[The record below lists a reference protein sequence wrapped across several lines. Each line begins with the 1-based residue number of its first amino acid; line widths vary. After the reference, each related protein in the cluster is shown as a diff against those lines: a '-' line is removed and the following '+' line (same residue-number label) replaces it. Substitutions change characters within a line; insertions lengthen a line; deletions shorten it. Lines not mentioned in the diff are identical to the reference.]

1 MQDVVA
7 LRRASI
13 AFGNSRVPTPIIRSN
28 FTRDYTSL
36 RSSRLRLQPP
46 ATTTMLTPRPLPST
60 SSLPWNRAM
69 SRSAYGRTHVWK
81 HRAFKLPKPFVP
93 QFPQRVV
100 LSDGSTFVH
109 STTSPRS
116 IFKMTR
122 DTRNNPIW
130 NAFVATESEDMQ
142 GKATG
147 RMGRYSRKFE
157 GMEVSVDEV
166 TGENEQ

>member
-1 MQDVVA
+1 
-7 LRRASI
+7 
-13 AFGNSRVPTPIIRSN
+13 
-28 FTRDYTSL
+28 
-36 RSSRLRLQPP
+36 
-46 ATTTMLTPRPLPST
+46 
-60 SSLPWNRAM
+60 M
-69 SRSAYGRTHVWK
+69 SVSPYGRTHVWK

-100 LSDGSTFVH
+100 LSDGSSFLH
-109 STTSPRS
+109 RTTSPRS
-116 IFKMTR
+116 VFKMTR

-130 NAFVATESEDMQ
+130 NAFVATGGEELE

-166 TGENEQ
+166 AGAKEE

>member
-1 MQDVVA
+1 
-7 LRRASI
+7 
-13 AFGNSRVPTPIIRSN
+13 
-28 FTRDYTSL
+28 
-36 RSSRLRLQPP
+36 
-46 ATTTMLTPRPLPST
+46 
-60 SSLPWNRAM
+60 M

-109 STTSPRS
+109 YTTSPRS
-116 IFKMTR
+116 VFKMTR

-166 TGENEQ
+166 AGEKEQ